1 MSEITKD
8 LFCLPVFERVLLSY
22 CFKNIANYYAISSNL
37 SDRDFLHPRH
47 RMIWMML
54 GMLVERGASKFD
66 GSMVISEAQKSGIL
80 SEIGGYEYVNA
91 IIGLN
96 ENDKNV
102 QYYIDRI
109 LDASTKHQLHLKL
122 RLNLEELERTAK
134 DNDVTSTDML
144 SKVTGE
150 VMQLDIDSK
159 AVREATNLSDGLDEY
174 LQDRKNNPIEFCG
187 LSTGF
192 PILDRRIDGLVPG
205 TLTVFCA
212 RPKCGKST
220 FLSTISKYTAYEC
233 DDRKAVLYVDTEMP
247 FDQFR
252 PRLISV
258 LSGVPERRVKHGGYT
273 DDEWVCLK
281 DAAKVIKQGRLFHE
295 YLPGY
300 NVDKLKSIYNKYKHR
315 EDIGLAVFDYIK
327 APPGAD
333 FRNKKEYQILGDVT
347 TALHDMAGE
356 LQIPFLCANQI
367 NRQQDIADSDRIL
380 RYADVIMIFRPKT
393 YEEVTNERGL
403 AGGRFK
409 LMITDSRRGGTT
421 PEEGIGYDF
430 LKTSLQISEAQEQA
444 IDYFSKEFKEK
455 EDMMYEETGTGEA
468 DGSGGS
474 KRDDNIF

>member
-8 LFCLPVFERVLLSY
+8 LFCLPVFERVLLAY
-22 CFKNIANYYAISSNL
+22 CFKNVANYYTISSNI
-37 SDRDFLHPRH
+37 SDGDFLHPRH

-54 GMLVERGASKFD
+54 GMLSERGATKFD
-66 GSMVISEAQKSGIL
+66 GSMVINEAQKSGIL

-96 ENDKNV
+96 VNDKNI

-109 LDASTKHQLHLKL
+109 LDSSTKYRLHLSL
-122 RLNLEELERTAK
+122 RANLEKLESTAK
-134 DNDVTSTDML
+134 DNDVTSADML
-144 SKVTGE
+144 SKVSGD
-150 VMQLDIDSK
+150 VMQLDIESK
-159 AVREATNLSDGLDEY
+159 AVREATNLSDGMDEY
-174 LQDRKNNPIEFCG
+174 LQERKDNPIEFCG
-187 LSTGF
+187 LRTGF
-192 PILDRRIDGLVPG
+192 DILDSRIDGLVPS

-212 RPKCGKST
+212 RPKHGKST
-220 FLSTISKYTAYEC
+220 FLATISQYIAYQT

-252 PRLISV
+252 PRLLSI
-258 LSGVPERRVKHGGYT
+258 LSGVPERRIKHGGYT
-273 DDEWVCLK
+273 NDEWLCLK
-281 DAAKVIKQGRLFHE
+281 RAADIIKKGKLFHE

-300 NVDKLKSIYNKYKHR
+300 SVDKLQSIYKKYKHR

-347 TALHDMAGE
+347 TALKDLSGQ
-356 LQIPFLCANQI
+356 LDIPVLCANQI

-393 YEEVTNERGL
+393 FEEVTNEGGL

-430 LKTSLQISEAQEQA
+430 IKSSLQISEAEEQA
-444 IDYFSKEFKEK
+444 IDYFSKEYKEK
-455 EDMMYEETGTGEA
+455 EDMMYEDNGPGETNESTDSE
-468 DGSGGS
+468 
-474 KRDDNIF
+474 RDDNLF

>member
-22 CFKNIANYYAISSNL
+22 CFKNMANYYTISSNV

-54 GMLVERGASKFD
+54 GMLSERGASKFD
-66 GSMVISEAQKSGIL
+66 GSMVINEAQKSGIL
-80 SEIGGYEYVNA
+80 ADIGGYEYINA
-91 IIGLN
+91 IIGLDEN
-96 ENDKNV
+96 EKNI
-102 QYYIDRI
+102 QYYIDRV
-109 LDASTKHQLHLKL
+109 LDASTKYQLHFRL
-122 RLNLEELERTAK
+122 RLGLEELERTAK
-134 DNDVTSTDML
+134 DNDTTSADML
-144 SKVTGE
+144 SKVSGD
-150 VMQLDIDSK
+150 VMQLDIESK
-159 AVREATNLSDGLDEY
+159 AVKEATNLSEGLQDY
-174 LQDRKNNPIEFCG
+174 LQERKDNPIEFCG

-212 RPKCGKST
+212 RPKHGKST
-220 FLSTISKYTAYEC
+220 FLSTISKYIAYET
-233 DDRKAVLYVDTEMP
+233 DNRKAVLYVDTEMP

-252 PRLISV
+252 PRLLSI
-258 LSGVPERRVKHGGYT
+258 LSGVPERRVKHGGYN
-273 DDEWVCLK
+273 DDEWICLQ
-281 DAAKVIKQGRLFHE
+281 DAAKVIEKGKLFHE

-300 NVDKLKSIYNKYKHR
+300 SVDKLQSIYKKYKYR

-333 FRNKKEYQILGDVT
+333 FKNKKEYQILGDVT
-347 TALHDMAGE
+347 TALKDLSGQ
-356 LQIPFLCANQI
+356 LDIPVLCANQI

-393 YEEVTNERGL
+393 FEEVSNEGGL
-403 AGGRFK
+403 SGGRFK

-430 LKTSLQISEAQEQA
+430 LKTSLQISEAKEQA

-455 EDMMYEETGTGEA
+455 EDMMYEEAGTGETHEPN
-468 DGSGGS
+468 GSE
-474 KRDDNIF
+474 RDDNIF